1 MSLIGPV
8 SFTYL
13 QTSSTTEQNA
23 PTQTTGTP
31 TKLTSMATIFR
42 PRTATTAKREVMVIT
57 TSSTQPPPLPSTP
70 PPTTKT
76 GSLTTLKPQVVITSK
91 LKDSSAFDPS
101 KITIDTVIPQ
111 INKTI
116 GILPSLHIVTRSSTS
131 SLQTPALHSFAKTS
145 QTRVTPSQVNAKRV
159 VNVPFR

>member
-57 TSSTQPPPLPSTP
+57 TSSTQ

>member
-1 MSLIGPV
+1 MPLIGPV
-8 SFTYL
+8 SFTDL
-13 QTSSTTEQNA
+13 QTSSTIAQNA

-42 PRTATTAKREVMVIT
+42 SRTATTTKPEVMVIT
-57 TSSTQPPPLPSTP
+57 TLSTQPLQPPPLPSPP

-76 GSLTTLKPQVVITSK
+76 ASLTTLKPQVVITSK
-91 LKDSSAFDPS
+91 RKDSSAFDAS
-101 KITIDTVIPQ
+101 KIIIDSVIPQ

-145 QTRVTPSQVNAKRV
+145 QTSVTPSQVSATEKCC
-159 VNVPFR
+159 